1 MTLAWIA
8 LAVAIAFEV
17 AATLSLRMAS
27 HGERP
32 RRVWYVPV
40 VVGYVVAFSLLSVA
54 LSLGMQLGVAYGV
67 WTATGVALAAVLS
80 KVLFREP
87 LTLTM
92 AAGIALIGAG
102 VVLVELGASS

>member
-8 LAVAIAFEV
+8 LAAAIAFEV
-17 AATLSLRMAS
+17 TATLSLRMAS

-40 VVGYVVAFSLLSVA
+40 AVGYLAAFSLLSGA

-67 WTATGVALAAVLS
+67 WTAAGVAITATLS
-80 KVLFREP
+80 KVLFGEP

-102 VVLVELGASS
+102 VVLVEVGATA